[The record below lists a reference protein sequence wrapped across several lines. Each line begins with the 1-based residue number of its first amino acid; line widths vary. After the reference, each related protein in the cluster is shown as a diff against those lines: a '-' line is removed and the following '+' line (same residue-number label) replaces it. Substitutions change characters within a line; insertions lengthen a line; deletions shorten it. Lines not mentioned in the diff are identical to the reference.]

1 MYALLTESKQSI
13 QHYDVSGTIGS
24 EDFGKGNVFR
34 NSFSLSNQIS
44 SPSEFRLGGAH
55 IGQLNITM
63 MGVNIS
69 RNNWEGEDIAPIVT
83 IGNTDIPVGVFRID
97 SAKHSNGMVAL
108 TAYDRM
114 EKFDKACG
122 TDAGTNGFPYDLL
135 ALACQ
140 ACGVTFGMSRSEV
153 EALPNGNLS
162 LFLNEKGDIETWRD
176 FIYWIAVSLCSFA
189 IMNRDGELVLGTF
202 HNSVD
207 DSIPHKVRYVGS
219 TYGDEIITYTGIN
232 VYVTAD
238 SSVEYYHADV
248 DDGYTLNI
256 GNNPFFQTTKA
267 QREVYINN
275 ILNAL
280 SNIQFNACSVRV
292 PFGFQYDL
300 GDVLQF
306 PNGQGSATNKFCVMG
321 YSFKYNGECVLSGI
335 PGQKKSQSKT
345 DKNLQGLLSTVSKNE
360 FTSYELRNINKIVVA
375 NNQQERLLLARIASN
390 TSTKAQIHIEVNL
403 ESLAN
408 TPSVEIEDFA
418 DIWEAISDTAVKGI
432 VTYLINSEEVDF
444 YPTETY
450 IDGKHVLHLMYILPL
465 EANTVTIFEVYMR
478 SVGGTITIDQGGV
491 WFYASGAG
499 LVGDGK
505 WDGSFTIQDDV
516 ESWNLIEVTFAGA
529 SDSVTVATQTP
540 TSSTASDTVSAWSLV
555 EITFASA
562 TDTVLVE
569 THTESYRRVTED
581 GEVRITEDS
590 NVRYTEGD

>member
-24 EDFGKGNVFR
+24 KNFVHKNVFR
-34 NSFSLSNQIS
+34 NSFSLANQIS

-140 ACGVTFGMSRSEV
+140 ACGVTFGMTRAEV
-153 EALPNGNLS
+153 EALPNGNKTLI
-162 LFLNEKGDIETWRD
+162 LNTMGDIETWRD
-176 FIYWIAVSLCSFA
+176 YIYWIAVTLCSFA
-189 IMNRDGELVLGTF
+189 VMDRSGNLILGTF

-207 DSIPHKVRYVGS
+207 DEVPHKVRYTGS
-219 TYGDEIITYTGIN
+219 TYGDEIIRYTGVN
-232 VYVTAD
+232 VYVEDNKTI
-238 SSVEYYHADV
+238 EYYHATV

-256 GNNPFFQTTKA
+256 GNNPFFQVSRVM
-267 QREVYINN
+267 REEYLAN
-275 ILNAL
+275 IVNAL
-280 SNIQFNACSVRV
+280 SNIEFNACSVRI

-300 GDVLQF
+300 GDVLKF

-335 PGQKKSQSKT
+335 PGQKHSQSKT

-360 FTSYELRNINKIVVA
+360 FTSYELRNTAPISIGEDENV
-375 NNQQERLLLARIASN
+375 RLLLARIASN
-390 TSTKAQIHIEVNL
+390 TQTKAQIHIEVNL
-403 ESLAN
+403 ESEA
-408 TPSVEIEDFA
+408 VEDY
-418 DIWEAISDTAVKGI
+418 TQGI
-432 VTYLINSEEVDF
+432 VTYLIDSTDTEF
-444 YPTETY
+444 YPTETW

-465 EANTVTIFEVYMR
+465 QANDMQQFEVYMQ
-478 SVGGTITIDQGGV
+478 SVGGSIEIPRGGV
-491 WFYASGAG
+491 WLYASGAG

-505 WDGSFTIQDDV
+505 WDGTILVTDV
-516 ESWNLIEVTFAGA
+516 ALDWDIIEIGFEGA
-529 SDSVTVATQTP
+529 SDSVSVLL
-540 TSSTASDTVSAWSLV
+540 D
-555 EITFASA
+555 FAGEY
-562 TDTVLVE
+562 LG
-569 THTESYRRVTED
+569 TED
-581 GEVRITEDS
+581 GETMTTEDGEELIL
-590 NVRYTEGD
+590 EGDS

>member
-24 EDFGKGNVFR
+24 EDFGKENVFR
-34 NSFSLSNQIS
+34 NSFSLANQIS

-140 ACGVTFGMSRSEV
+140 ACGVTFGMTRADV
-153 EALPNGNLS
+153 EALPNGNKTLI
-162 LFLNEKGDIETWRD
+162 LNTMGDIETWRD
-176 FIYWIAVSLCSFA
+176 YIYWIAVTLCSFA
-189 IMNRDGELVLGTF
+189 VMDRAGNLILGTF

-207 DSIPHKVRYVGS
+207 DEVPHKVRYTGS
-219 TYGDEIITYTGIN
+219 TYGDEIIRYTGVNI
-232 VYVTAD
+232 YVEEDKAI
-238 SSVEYYHADV
+238 EYYHASV

-256 GNNPFFQTTKA
+256 GNNPFFQVSRIM
-267 QREVYINN
+267 REEYLAN
-275 ILNAL
+275 IINAL
-280 SNIQFNACSVRV
+280 SNIEFNACSVRI

-335 PGQKKSQSKT
+335 PGQKHSQSKT

-360 FTSYELRNINKIVVA
+360 FTSYELRNTAPISIGEDENV
-375 NNQQERLLLARIASN
+375 RLLLARIASN
-390 TSTKAQIHIEVNL
+390 TQTKAQIHIEVNL
-403 ESLAN
+403 ESEA
-408 TPSVEIEDFA
+408 VEDF
-418 DIWEAISDTAVKGI
+418 TQGI
-432 VTYLINSEEVDF
+432 VTYLIDSTDTEF
-444 YPTETY
+444 YPTETW
-450 IDGKHVLHLMYILPL
+450 IDGNHVLHLMYILPL
-465 EANTVTIFEVYMR
+465 QANDLQTFEVYMQAL
-478 SVGGTITIDQGGV
+478 GGSIEIPRGGV
-491 WFYASGAG
+491 WLYASGAG

-505 WDGSFTIQDDV
+505 WDGNITLLDYTEEWAYSEYTFEDAEDNV
-516 ESWNLIEVTFAGA
+516 SVLLDFAGEY
-529 SDSVTVATQTP
+529 
-540 TSSTASDTVSAWSLV
+540 LG
-555 EITFASA
+555 
-562 TDTVLVE
+562 
-569 THTESYRRVTED
+569 TED
-581 GEVRITEDS
+581 GETMTTEDGEELIL
-590 NVRYTEGD
+590 EGDS

>member
-24 EDFGKGNVFR
+24 KNFVHKNVFR
-34 NSFSLSNQIS
+34 NSFSLANQIS

-140 ACGVTFGMSRSEV
+140 ACGVTFGMTRAEV
-153 EALPNGNLS
+153 EALPNGNKTLI
-162 LFLNEKGDIETWRD
+162 LNTMGDIETWRD
-176 FIYWIAVSLCSFA
+176 YIYWIAVTLCSFA
-189 IMNRDGELVLGTF
+189 VMDRAGNLILGTF

-207 DSIPHKVRYVGS
+207 DEIPHKVRYTGS
-219 TYGDEIITYTGIN
+219 TYGDEIIRYTGVNI
-232 VYVTAD
+232 YVEEDKAI
-238 SSVEYYHADV
+238 EYYHAAV

-256 GNNPFFQTTKA
+256 GNNPFFQVSRIM
-267 QREVYINN
+267 REEYLAN
-275 ILNAL
+275 IINAL
-280 SNIQFNACSVRV
+280 SNIEFNACSVRV

-321 YSFKYNGECVLSGI
+321 YSFKYNGDCVLSGI
-335 PGQKKSQSKT
+335 PGQKHSQSKT

-360 FTSYELRNINKIVVA
+360 FTSYELRNAALISVG
-375 NNQQERLLLARIASN
+375 NNQQERIVHIPRIASN
-390 TSTKAQIHIEVNL
+390 TNTKAQIHIEVNL
-403 ESLAN
+403 ESEAI
-408 TPSVEIEDFA
+408 EGEDF
-418 DIWEAISDTAVKGI
+418 TKGI
-432 VTYLINSEEVDF
+432 VSYLINSEEVDF
-444 YPTETY
+444 YPTETW
-450 IDGKHVLHLMYILPL
+450 IDGNHIMHLMYILPL
-465 EANTVTIFEVYMR
+465 EANTSNQFDVYLR
-478 SVGGTITIDQGGV
+478 SVGGTIEIPRGGV
-491 WFYASGAG
+491 WVYASGAG

-505 WDGSFTIQDDV
+505 WDGTITVEDDV
-516 ESWNLIEVTFAGA
+516 TSWTIPVMSFVDATDSVNVAKQTPTGDAITDTASIWVIPTMSFDGA
-529 SDSVTVATQTP
+529 SDNMYI
-540 TSSTASDTVSAWSLV
+540 
-555 EITFASA
+555 EMH
-562 TDTVLVE
+562 TDVF
-569 THTESYRRVTED
+569 RRITED
-581 GEVRITEDS
+581 GNVRITEDDD
-590 NVRYTEGD
+590 VRYTEGD

>member
-34 NSFSLSNQIS
+34 NSFSLANQIS

-69 RNNWEGEDIAPIVT
+69 RNNWEGEDIAPIIT

-140 ACGVTFGMSRSEV
+140 ACGVTFGMTRAEV
-153 EALPNGNLS
+153 EALPNGNKTLI
-162 LFLNEKGDIETWRD
+162 LNTMGDIETWRD
-176 FIYWIAVSLCSFA
+176 YIYWIAVTLCSFA
-189 IMNRDGELVLGTF
+189 VMDRAGNLILGTF

-207 DSIPHKVRYVGS
+207 DKVPHKVRYTGS
-219 TYGDEIITYTGIN
+219 TYGDEIIRYTGVNI
-232 VYVTAD
+232 YVEEDKAI
-238 SSVEYYHADV
+238 EYYHASV

-256 GNNPFFQTTKA
+256 GNNPFFQVSRIM
-267 QREVYINN
+267 REEYLAN
-275 ILNAL
+275 IINAL
-280 SNIQFNACSVRV
+280 SNIEFNACSVRI

-335 PGQKKSQSKT
+335 PGQKHSQSKT

-360 FTSYELRNINKIVVA
+360 FTSYELRNTAPISIGEDENV
-375 NNQQERLLLARIASN
+375 RLLLARIASN
-390 TSTKAQIHIEVNL
+390 TQTKAQIHIEVNL
-403 ESLAN
+403 ESEA
-408 TPSVEIEDFA
+408 VEDY
-418 DIWEAISDTAVKGI
+418 TKGI
-432 VTYLINSEEVDF
+432 VTYLIDSTDTEF
-444 YPTETY
+444 YPTETWV
-450 IDGKHVLHLMYILPL
+450 DGKHVLHLMYILPL
-465 EANTVTIFEVYMR
+465 QANDMQQFEVYMQ
-478 SVGGTITIDQGGV
+478 SVGGSIEIPRGGV
-491 WFYASGAG
+491 WLYASGAG

-505 WDGSFTIQDDV
+505 WDGTILVTDV
-516 ESWNLIEVTFAGA
+516 ALDWDIIPIGFDGA
-529 SDSVTVATQTP
+529 SDSVSVLL
-540 TSSTASDTVSAWSLV
+540 D
-555 EITFASA
+555 FAGEY
-562 TDTVLVE
+562 LG
-569 THTESYRRVTED
+569 TED
-581 GEVRITEDS
+581 GETMTTEDGEELIL
-590 NVRYTEGD
+590 EGDS

>member
-24 EDFGKGNVFR
+24 KNFVHKNVFR
-34 NSFSLSNQIS
+34 NSFSLANQIS

-140 ACGVTFGMSRSEV
+140 ACGVTFGMTRADV
-153 EALPNGNLS
+153 EALPNGNKTLI
-162 LFLNEKGDIETWRD
+162 LNTMGDIETWRD
-176 FIYWIAVSLCSFA
+176 YIYWIAVTLCSFA
-189 IMNRDGELVLGTF
+189 VMDRAGNLILSTF

-207 DSIPHKVRYVGS
+207 DEVPHKVRYTGS
-219 TYGDEIITYTGIN
+219 TYGDEIIRYTGVNI
-232 VYVTAD
+232 YVEEDKAI
-238 SSVEYYHADV
+238 EYYHAAV

-256 GNNPFFQTTKA
+256 GNNPFFQVSRIM
-267 QREVYINN
+267 REEYLAN
-275 ILNAL
+275 IINAL
-280 SNIQFNACSVRV
+280 LNIEFNACSVRV

-321 YSFKYNGECVLSGI
+321 YSFKYNGDCVLSGI
-335 PGQKKSQSKT
+335 PGQKHSQSKT

-360 FTSYELRNINKIVVA
+360 FTSYELRNTAPISIGEDENV
-375 NNQQERLLLARIASN
+375 RLLLARIASN
-390 TSTKAQIHIEVNL
+390 TQTKAQIHIEVNL
-403 ESLAN
+403 ESAA
-408 TPSVEIEDFA
+408 VEDY
-418 DIWEAISDTAVKGI
+418 TQGI
-432 VTYLINSEEVDF
+432 VTYLIDSTDTEF
-444 YPTETY
+444 YPTETW

-465 EANTVTIFEVYMR
+465 QANEMQQFEVYMQ
-478 SVGGTITIDQGGV
+478 SVGGSIEIPRGGV
-491 WFYASGAG
+491 WLYASGAG

-505 WDGSFTIQDDV
+505 WDGTILVTDV
-516 ESWNLIEVTFAGA
+516 ALDWDIIEIGFDGA
-529 SDSVTVATQTP
+529 SDSVSFEEEQ
-540 TSSTASDTVSAWSLV
+540 
-555 EITFASA
+555 
-562 TDTVLVE
+562 E
-569 THTESYRRVTED
+569 T
-581 GEVRITEDS
+581 RITSDGS
-590 NVRYTEGD
+590 TRITSDGSTRII

>member
-34 NSFSLSNQIS
+34 NSFSLANQIS

-140 ACGVTFGMSRSEV
+140 ACGVTFGMTRAEV
-153 EALPNGNLS
+153 EALPNGNKTLI
-162 LFLNEKGDIETWRD
+162 LNTMGDIETWRD
-176 FIYWIAVSLCSFA
+176 YIYWIAVTLCSFA
-189 IMNRDGELVLGTF
+189 VMDRAGNLILGTF

-207 DSIPHKVRYVGS
+207 DEVPHKVRFTGS
-219 TYGDEIITYTGIN
+219 TYGDEIIRYTGVNI
-232 VYVTAD
+232 YVEDEKAI
-238 SSVEYYHADV
+238 EYYHASV

-256 GNNPFFQTTKA
+256 GNNPFFQVSRIM
-267 QREVYINN
+267 REEYLAN
-275 ILNAL
+275 IINAL
-280 SNIQFNACSVRV
+280 SNIEFNACSVRI

-321 YSFKYNGECVLSGI
+321 YSFKYNGDCVLSGI
-335 PGQKKSQSKT
+335 PGQKHSQSKT

-360 FTSYELRNINKIVVA
+360 FTSYELRNVA
-375 NNQQERLLLARIASN
+375 PISIGEDENVRLLLARIASN
-390 TSTKAQIHIEVNL
+390 TQTKAQIHIEVNL
-403 ESLAN
+403 ESEA
-408 TPSVEIEDFA
+408 VEDF
-418 DIWEAISDTAVKGI
+418 TQGV
-432 VTYLINSEEVDF
+432 VTYLIDSTDTEF
-444 YPTETY
+444 YPTETWV
-450 IDGKHVLHLMYILPL
+450 DGNHVLHLMYILPL
-465 EANTVTIFEVYMR
+465 QANDIQQFEVYMKAL
-478 SVGGTITIDQGGV
+478 GGSIEIPRGGV
-491 WFYASGAG
+491 WLFASGAG

-505 WDGSFTIQDDV
+505 WDG
-516 ESWNLIEVTFAGA
+516 NIELLDYTEEWTFSAYTFEDAEENVSVLLNFAGEYL
-529 SDSVTVATQTP
+529 S
-540 TSSTASDTVSAWSLV
+540 
-555 EITFASA
+555 
-562 TDTVLVE
+562 
-569 THTESYRRVTED
+569 TED
-581 GEVRITEDS
+581 GEIITTEDGEELIL
-590 NVRYTEGD
+590 EGDS